1 MQRPGS
7 HVLFSVLSLSLV
19 VGPAKVPHPLLTSQ
33 VLDRLRLGTSG
44 GSLCLW
50 EGGKKGWFD
59 QTLQL
64 DRQPIRSRAEWCC
77 LKIFSQFFSLLCKL
91 NQSLVSDAQWKH
103 ISLKRFHLPDFDF
116 GTFFGN
122 GVSAG
127 FHTALGRDCM
137 GRAQGDYFYGCQVP
151 NLRLLFLGC
160 H

>member
-1 MQRPGS
+1 MHICKGQGLMCCSQFGPCHWWSALPRFHIPCWHRKCWIGS
-7 HVLFSVLSLSLV
+7 AL
-19 VGPAKVPHPLLTSQ
+19 
-33 VLDRLRLGTSG
+33 G

-64 DRQPIRSRAEWCC
+64 DRQPIKSRAEWCC

-103 ISLKRFHLPDFDF
+103 ISLKLFHLPDFDF